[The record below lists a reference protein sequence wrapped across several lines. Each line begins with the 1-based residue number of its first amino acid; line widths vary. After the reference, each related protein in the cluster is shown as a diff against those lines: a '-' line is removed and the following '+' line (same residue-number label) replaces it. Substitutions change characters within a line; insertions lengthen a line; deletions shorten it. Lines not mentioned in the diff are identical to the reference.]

1 MIKVKM
7 IEVLNSIEILTT
19 IGNYNDKEIN
29 IQFKYKLMMLF
40 ENLLKYKQ
48 QYITQIQG
56 LINEYEISFNDNG
69 QAICE
74 NENKLKEF
82 LKSKYELE
90 DMDLEI
96 NQIKIMYDKT
106 FNKISFNE
114 MLILKP
120 FFDYSEIM

>member
-40 ENLLKYKQ
+40 ENLLKHKQ

-74 NENKLKEF
+74 DENKLEEF

-90 DMDLEI
+90 DMELEI
-96 NQIKIMYDKT
+96 NQTKIMYDKT
-106 FNKISFNE
+106 FNKISFNQ

>member
-7 IEVLNSIEILTT
+7 IEVLNSIEILAT

-48 QYITQIQG
+48 QYITQVQS
-56 LINEYEISFNDNG
+56 LINEYEIAFDDNG
-69 QAICE
+69 QPICE
-74 NENKLKEF
+74 DENKLKEF
-82 LKSKYELE
+82 LESKYELE
-90 DMDLEI
+90 DMELEI
-96 NQIKIMYDKT
+96 NQTKIMYDKT
-106 FNKISFNE
+106 FNKISFNQ

>member
-48 QYITQIQG
+48 QYIIQIQG
-56 LINEYEISFNDNG
+56 LINEYEISFNDKG

-74 NENKLKEF
+74 NEGKLKEF
-82 LKSKYELE
+82 LKSKHELE

-96 NQIKIMYDKT
+96 NQTKIMYDKT

-114 MLILKP
+114 MLVLKP

>member
-7 IEVLNSIEILTT
+7 IEILNSIEILTT

-40 ENLLKYKQ
+40 ESLLKHKQ

-74 NENKLKEF
+74 DENKLEEF

-96 NQIKIMYDKT
+96 NQTKIMYDKT
-106 FNKISFNE
+106 FNKISFNQ

>member
-7 IEVLNSIEILTT
+7 IEVLNSIEILAT

-40 ENLLKYKQ
+40 ENLLKHKQ
-48 QYITQIQG
+48 QYITQVQS
-56 LINEYEISFNDNG
+56 LINEYEIGFDDNG
-69 QAICE
+69 QPISE
-74 NENKLKEF
+74 SEDKQKEF

-90 DMDLEI
+90 DMELEI
-96 NQIKIMYDKT
+96 NQTKIMYDKT
-106 FNKISFNE
+106 FNKISFNQ

>member
-7 IEVLNSIEILTT
+7 IEVLNSIEILTI

-40 ENLLKYKQ
+40 ENLLKHKQ
-48 QYITQIQG
+48 QYITQIQS
-56 LINEYEISFNDNG
+56 LINEYEIGFDDNG
-69 QAICE
+69 QTICE
-74 NENKLKEF
+74 DENKLKEF

-96 NQIKIMYDKT
+96 NQTKIMYDKT
-106 FNKISFNE
+106 FNKISFNQ
-114 MLILKP
+114 MLMLKP

>member
-7 IEVLNSIEILTT
+7 IEVLNSIEILAT

-48 QYITQIQG
+48 QYITQVQS
-56 LINEYEISFNDNG
+56 LINEYEIGFDDNG
-69 QAICE
+69 QPISE
-74 NENKLKEF
+74 SEDKQKEF

-96 NQIKIMYDKT
+96 NQTKIMYDKT
-106 FNKISFNE
+106 FNKISFNQ